1 MPMISLHIDK
11 SKWLRKYLIDFM
23 GSFPTKCLS
32 CFKAGICYCRFWS
45 FDFNCEI
52 VDKMREMEKLEAL
65 LSSFPHQSAVGGD
78 VFVQEAA

>member
-1 MPMISLHIDK
+1 MPMISLHIEK

-45 FDFNCEI
+45 LNFNCEI
-52 VDKMREMEKLEAL
+52 VDKLRELEKLEVL
-65 LSSFPHQSAVGGD
+65 LGSFPHGYALGGG
-78 VFVQEAA
+78 ELHG